1 MYITVVNTLIFITSI
16 DIIIIIIIVI
26 AIIIIIIITITITTT
41 GIISGSIVIC
51 IMVVKNILFT
61 FQKQ

>member
-16 DIIIIIIIVI
+16 DIIIFIIVI

>member
-16 DIIIIIIIVI
+16 DIIIIIIVI

-41 GIISGSIVIC
+41 GIISGSIAIC
-51 IMVVKNILFT
+51 IMVVKNIIFT

>member
-16 DIIIIIIIVI
+16 DIIIIIIVI

>member
-16 DIIIIIIIVI
+16 DIIIIIIVI

-51 IMVVKNILFT
+51 IMVVKNIIFT